1 MKGISSN
8 SALVAYQRMAV
19 PAVGGAKPSG
29 ATQPQGQ
36 VEERSADAAKVSISS
51 QARSLAS
58 QSASGPMDTQ
68 KVSEL
73 KSQLSAGTYQVDP
86 QRIASRMLGI
96 PG

>member
-8 SALVAYQRMAV
+8 TALDAYQRMAV
-19 PAVGGAKPSG
+19 SPVGGAKPASP
-29 ATQPQGQ
+29 TQPQGQ
-36 VEERSADAAKVSISS
+36 TDERSADAAKVSISS
-51 QARSLAS
+51 QARSLAA
-58 QSASGPMDTQ
+58 QAASGPVDTQ

-73 KSQLSAGTYQVDP
+73 KTQLTAGTYQIDP